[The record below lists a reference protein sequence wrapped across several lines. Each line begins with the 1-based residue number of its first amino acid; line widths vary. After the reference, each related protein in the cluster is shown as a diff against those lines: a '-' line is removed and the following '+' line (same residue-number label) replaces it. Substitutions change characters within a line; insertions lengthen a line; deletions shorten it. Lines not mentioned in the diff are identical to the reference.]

1 MVTVL
6 FGVICGNRL
15 MDNRLLRAAAISYEA
30 PFKSLSDNNVNS
42 LNDEIND
49 DLKLKN
55 HAKLR
60 KSGNNSPCGVSN
72 IDIEHDLTARNC
84 NENLINLLK
93 QPANYMAYDSNDDL
107 MHNVNGFKSY
117 QPLGGIEDDDI
128 FDVEPVESAINSNSK
143 NMQLMQTK
151 LNMFPVANY
160 KDFYQ
165 DLVVETTKDEMTKRN
180 GNSLASAL
188 DSPPARGCDCKIRV
202 SDCIKSKYVFIV
214 CVLIQE

>member
-15 MDNRLLRAAAISYEA
+15 MDNRLLRSAAISYEA
-30 PFKSLSDNNVNS
+30 PFKSLSDGNVNS

-55 HAKLR
+55 HGKGR
-60 KSGNNSPCGVSN
+60 KSGNNLPCGRSN

-84 NENLINLLK
+84 NENPVNLLK
-93 QPANYMAYDSNDDL
+93 QPPTNYMSYDSNDDL
-107 MHNVNGFKSY
+107 IMHNVNGLKSY
-117 QPLGGIEDDDI
+117 QPLGAIEDDDV
-128 FDVEPVESAINSNSK
+128 FDVEPVESAINSK

-151 LNMFPVANY
+151 LNMFPIANY

-188 DSPPARGCDCKIRV
+188 GSPPARGCDCKIRV
-202 SDCIKSKYVFIV
+202 SD
-214 CVLIQE
+214 